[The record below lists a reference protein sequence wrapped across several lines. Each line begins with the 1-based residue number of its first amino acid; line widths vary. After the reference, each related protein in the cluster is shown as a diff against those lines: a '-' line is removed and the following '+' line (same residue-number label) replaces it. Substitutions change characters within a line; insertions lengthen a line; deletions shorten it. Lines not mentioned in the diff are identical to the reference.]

1 MRSKKAVL
9 LPKERRILATLGEN
23 LKLARRRRKLTAE
36 QVAERANIG
45 RSTLWHVEKG
55 SEHISIGV
63 YLQVCSVLGLADDFK
78 ELASKDLLGRKLQDA
93 KLITKKSK
101 KK

>member
-45 RSTLWHVEKG
+45 RSTL
-55 SEHISIGV
+55 
-63 YLQVCSVLGLADDFK
+63 
-78 ELASKDLLGRKLQDA
+78 
-93 KLITKKSK
+93 
-101 KK
+101 